1 MARMARR
8 RRLAAVTQIG
18 AVLAVV
24 GTMLPPAEAQQR
36 GPRAAAVT
44 VDQAR
49 KEILGE
55 TTPVIGR
62 LVARQSGVVAART
75 SGAVD
80 AILVDVGDRVAK
92 GDIIAVLANERMK
105 AARDGAAAVVRQ
117 RQGMLETTRAEREIK
132 ALELGRQENLQS
144 SAAFS
149 KARYDEA
156 RQEVAMQEGEL
167 SERQA
172 HLAQAQADLVR
183 AALDLADTEIK
194 APFGG
199 IVTEKHTDVGAYVNV
214 GSAVVSLIN
223 DLDLEVEAEVPTDR
237 LAGLE
242 PGSVVDFE
250 LDDGTQHTAIVRAV
264 VPQENLLT
272 RTRPVRF
279 TPAFDQTR
287 KPLAVN
293 QTAIVNVPIGS
304 VREVTTVHKDAVVR
318 RGGGAIVFVVN
329 EGAAELR
336 PVQLGVA
343 TGDRFV
349 VLVGLAA
356 GETVVIRGNET
367 LQPGQQVNVLNGT
380 EGTGGAVRVPGV
392 RANGANG
399 RPAGGGRP
407 VRATRGGRS

>member
-8 RRLAAVTQIG
+8 RRLAAMTYFCAALV
-18 AVLAVV
+18 AMSVA
-24 GTMLPPAEAQQR
+24 AEAQQR
-36 GPRAAAVT
+36 GPRAAVVA

-49 KEILGE
+49 KEILSE
-55 TTPVIGR
+55 TVPVIGR

-92 GDIIAVLANERMK
+92 GDIIAILADERME

-117 RQGMLETTRAEREIK
+117 RRGMLETAQAELEIK

-149 KARYDEA
+149 KARYDDA
-156 RQEVAMQEGEL
+156 RQELAMQEGQL

-172 HLAQAQADLVR
+172 QLAEAQANLAR
-183 AALDLADTEIK
+183 AALDLDDTEIK

-214 GSAVVSLIN
+214 GSSVVSLIN

-264 VPQENLLT
+264 VPQENSLT

-293 QTAIVNVPIGS
+293 QTATVNVPIGS
-304 VREVTTVHKDAVVR
+304 VREVTTVHKDAIVR
-318 RGGGAIVFVVN
+318 RGVGAIVFVVN
-329 EGAAELR
+329 EGVAELR
-336 PVQLGVA
+336 QVQLGEA
-343 TGDRFV
+343 TRDRFV
-349 VLVGLAA
+349 VLSGVAA
-356 GETVVIRGNET
+356 GETVVTRGNET
-367 LQPGQQVNVLNGT
+367 LQPGQQVNVLNGAGGAGRNGARRDASAN
-380 EGTGGAVRVPGV
+380 GTGGGQPV
-392 RANGANG
+392 RAS
-399 RPAGGGRP
+399 AGGG
-407 VRATRGGRS
+407 S